1 MGIADGPPPAVRRI
15 LGSLR
20 RGLLPG
26 RSAATTV
33 SDNNKNQRQAML
45 LKMSKPTAPQWVG
58 FGLLWLGGIAT
69 LRWMLVLP
77 GLRQLIPGFSELGLV
92 APAMFLAS
100 GAACVLLGAAPTASG
115 VLSRWRRR
123 AVWAC
128 AFLLVVF
135 PSLMLIEYLAG
146 ASLGVDFVRDGF
158 GAGPDVV
165 FPGRMSPNACIAFG
179 LAGLAAC
186 LLLQPATAVR
196 RKTLLALV
204 VGIAVIGA
212 AGCIGYTLRFERLYR
227 LAGANAL
234 SLPVAYGLTLLSAGL
249 WLLRERWVVDA
260 SAGFH
265 GHEQRISQ
273 RSIAVLAV
281 VAIAAGVS
289 GFAVI
294 QETFEKSQADG
305 MLLTATDN
313 ADALAGVLDAAAW
326 LPRTLATRPAVSMAF
341 NILKS
346 RTGDAQQAE
355 ILRAAGQGFLNA
367 GLRGI
372 RFENGAGE
380 LLAGVGQLTV
390 KPAALSL
397 PLAPEASGRRLAWND
412 GYVLVTSQPVF
423 EQGRPVGRIVT
434 EQDLP
439 LFDKLVS
446 NVRWAGDSSDALVC
460 RSDGVAASCIPWRM
474 PSAAFSLPLDAVDQ
488 RVGLP
493 VNLALKAEPG
503 VTVARDPKGV
513 QTVAAYTPIGPTG
526 LVLLVKTNADTLYA
540 PLRDRVNTLAA
551 ALVVLVAFG
560 WWALG
565 SQVRP
570 LVAQMAAEERR
581 TREILENSNDAFI
594 AVDAEGLVTDWN
606 SEAQRTF
613 GWSRAEALGQKVS
626 QLIVPPDRRA
636 AHDEG
641 FASFRG
647 AGTGPVLNRRLEVS
661 AMHRDGRVFMVELSV
676 ASLQEGGKKG
686 YTAHAFVRDITERL
700 AAQTEIANSEKHL
713 RDITDNLPVL
723 IGYIDSG
730 RRLGFA
736 NRMFEHWLGLEPAAL
751 VGQPI
756 ASLGT
761 PIYADRADLVAA
773 SLAGERVE
781 YESVCGANGE
791 SRTLHT
797 VLVPDVQPDGR
808 VAGVYALS
816 TDVSANKAVEQ
827 HLNQLARV
835 DALTGLP
842 NRRQFEE
849 RLDQAMAR
857 CRRSKR
863 PMALIFMDIDHFK
876 GINDSL
882 GHGVGDAVLREVAVR
897 LEGGVR
903 ITDLA
908 ARLAGDEFVVIAEGL
923 NTVEEASL
931 IAAKLVEAIRRPMV
945 VKGRPLH
952 VTTSMG
958 LAYYTGHEGSAEDL
972 TTRADR
978 ALYRA
983 KGAGRDTFAATVF

>member
-1 MGIADGPPPAVRRI
+1 
-15 LGSLR
+15 
-20 RGLLPG
+20 
-26 RSAATTV
+26 
-33 SDNNKNQRQAML
+33 ML
-45 LKMSKPTAPQWVG
+45 LKMTKPTAPQWVG
-58 FGLLWLGGIAT
+58 LGLLWLGGVAT
-69 LRWMLVLP
+69 LRWMFVLP
-77 GLRQLIPGFSELGLV
+77 GLRQLIPGFSEMDLV
-92 APAMFLAS
+92 APAMFFAS
-100 GAACVLLGAAPTASG
+100 GAACVLLGAASAVPYA
-115 VLSRWRRR
+115 LSPWRRR
-123 AVWAC
+123 AVLAC
-128 AFLLVVF
+128 AYPLVAF

-146 ASLGVDFVRDGF
+146 VNLGVDFVRDGLGT
-158 GAGPDVV
+158 GADVV
-165 FPGRMSPNACIAFG
+165 FPGRMSPNACVAFG

-186 LLLQPATAVR
+186 LLLQPANAVR

-204 VGIAVIGA
+204 IGIAVIGA

-227 LAGANAL
+227 LAGANSL
-234 SLPVAYGLTLLSAGL
+234 PLPVAYGLTLLSAGL

-346 RTGDAQQAE
+346 RPGEAQQAE

-380 LLAGVGQLTV
+380 VLAGVGQLTV
-390 KPAALSL
+390 KPSTLSL
-397 PLAPEASGRRLAWND
+397 ALAPHASGRRLAWND

-460 RSDGVAASCIPWRM
+460 RSDGVAASCIPWRT
-474 PSAAFSLPLDAVDQ
+474 PSTAFALPLDTVDG
-488 RVGLP
+488 RTNLP
-493 VNLALKAEPG
+493 VNLALKAQPG
-503 VTVARDPKGV
+503 VTVALDSKGV
-513 QTVAAYTPIGPTG
+513 QTVAAYTPIGATG

-540 PLRDRVNTLAA
+540 PLRDRVNTLAL
-551 ALVVLVAFG
+551 ALVVLVVFG

-594 AVDAEGLVTDWN
+594 AVDADGLVTDWN

-626 QLIVPPDRRA
+626 RLIVPPDRRA

-641 FASFRG
+641 FASFKG
-647 AGTGPVLNRRLEVS
+647 ADGAPVRNRRLEVS

-676 ASLQEGGKKG
+676 ASLQEGGKG

-723 IGYIDSG
+723 IGYIDSE

-736 NRMFEHWLGLEPAAL
+736 NRMFEHWLGLDPAAL
-751 VGQPI
+751 VGEPI
-756 ASLGT
+756 DSLGT
-761 PIYADRADLVAA
+761 SIYADRADLLAA

-791 SRTLHT
+791 ARTLHT

-931 IAAKLVEAIRRPMV
+931 IAEKLVEAIRRPMV
-945 VKGRPLH
+945 VKGKPLR